1 MRKIQGDRET
11 EESRGG
17 RGVRG
22 GEEAR
27 SGVMESSRASLAVK
41 AFLSIIFT

>member
-11 EESRGG
+11 EGTRGG
-17 RGVRG
+17 W
-22 GEEAR
+22 EAR
-27 SGVMESSRASLAVK
+27 SGVMESSQPSLAVK